1 MKHFIWISVLFIL
14 SCSRP
19 KPQLSE
25 PEMMD
30 YIELEG
36 RFIKVVEDAYGNM
49 FLKQA
54 VSDDRFI
61 YIPFTD
67 VAEYENP
74 GDTLR
79 AYQAKIK

>member
-1 MKHFIWISVLFIL
+1 
-14 SCSRP
+14 
-19 KPQLSE
+19 
-25 PEMMD
+25 MD

-36 RFIKVVEDAYGNM
+36 KFIKVVEDAYGNM

-54 VSDDRFI
+54 VSDERFI

-74 GDTLR
+74 GDTLHF
-79 AYQAKIK
+79 YQTRIKKYRHGRR